1 MQGACIPHMQCN
13 FYDRCNVS
21 PKYFRFH
28 LIAECLA
35 IDWIHHFRTFVWF
48 RPAFFAQLIIIM
60 TIIIMILTQS
70 VIKHLQCECHHWE
83 KKNVLY
89 CEIQIERN
97 KNTHKHKNEYC
108 AHFHPGGKRFA
119 HTIRNHL
126 CAPFHHRFFCCCFV
140 VCRFL
145 FHFNWWL
152 CAIKQNYLRI

>member
-1 MQGACIPHMQCN
+1 MIDAMFLRNIFVSTLSPNALPSTEYTTSEHLYG
-13 FYDRCNVS
+13 FDR
-21 PKYFRFH
+21 
-28 LIAECLA
+28 L
-35 IDWIHHFRTFVWF
+35 
-48 RPAFFAQLIIIM
+48 FFAQLIIIM

-108 AHFHPGGKRFA
+108 AHFYPGGKRFA

-126 CAPFHHRFFCCCFV
+126 CAPFHHRFFCCFV